1 MLSTMTDLT
10 DPGLWSRPDLPAV
23 IDALR
28 AKSPVQRTETA
39 DDGPVWSVLSY
50 ELAAEVL
57 RNTAVYS
64 SEGGSLL
71 GSGEGRTPVGSGRMM
86 ALTDPPRHRDLRA
99 PATPFF
105 SSGGVRN
112 ASRSIAELADSLV
125 AEAVAR
131 GEVDLVDTVAALPL
145 AVMCDLLEIP
155 DEDRDMVVRVCDDA
169 FLCRTP
175 EERRAGHQRLLPY
188 LFQQVLLRRADP
200 GDDLIS
206 KVATYRVQGRPM
218 PVEDV
223 VLNLD
228 NIVVGGVQTVR
239 HTAAMGLLALVQHPE
254 LWRQLREG
262 EAEIGAALDELLRW
276 TSVGLHTLRTASRD
290 TELGGQLIRRGERVV
305 VWTWAANHDAAAFD
319 RPHDIILDR
328 SPNKHLA
335 LGLGAH
341 YCIGAPLAKAELE
354 GLFSAMLRRVTE
366 IRPTGPLR
374 HNGSIIN
381 FGLDH
386 FPVRLV
392 TG

>member
-1 MLSTMTDLT
+1 MTDLT

>member
-1 MLSTMTDLT
+1 MTDLT

-254 LWRQLREG
+254 LWRQLRDG